1 MNLGA
6 DRTGDDG
13 ASASPQ
19 ALLEHQELISSTR
32 EMVLA
37 DARTTIAKGGF
48 SRLERSGEGW
58 IKRLAREKSVAA
70 EKASR
75 SAQWAGSGLTNGTS
89 LRQNETLC
97 LASTASPCP
106 EK

>member
-1 MNLGA
+1 MTVGA

-19 ALLEHQELISSTR
+19 ALLEHQKPISSTR

-48 SRLERSGEGW
+48 SKLERSGKGW
-58 IKRLAREKSVAA
+58 IKALARGRKVARPRRQV
-70 EKASR
+70 EAS
-75 SAQWAGSGLTNGTS
+75 SGPD
-89 LRQNETLC
+89 R
-97 LASTASPCP
+97 A
-106 EK
+106 